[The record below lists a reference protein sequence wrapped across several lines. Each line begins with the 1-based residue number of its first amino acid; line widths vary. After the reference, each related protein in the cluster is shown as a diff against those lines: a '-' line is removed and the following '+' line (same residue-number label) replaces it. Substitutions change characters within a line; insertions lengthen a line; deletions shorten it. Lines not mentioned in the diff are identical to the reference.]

1 MFALNVDKQAGRIA
15 VFLLAIV
22 IAIAVV
28 LVAAGQ
34 GQVQTEDYIVNL
46 ISSSSGKCLQPIQQ
60 SHNQGD
66 AIVQQ
71 TCNGTAAQQWTVH
84 KASGTTLHLIDKDS
98 GLCLDARGK
107 AADGTPIQQWPCNQI
122 SNEDW
127 SLGTTGDLLVSGISN
142 SWTQCITT
150 GGMQDGLPMKLS
162 QCNFGPSQLWK
173 IPHAV
178 SAACSGSSGTS
189 PLDLV
194 WTNCDQNG
202 FPVNPEWKYQA
213 NNDALVTPSPTSL
226 CPAASSNHIFPAS
239 CVAWPV
245 TYDSGDLCGP
255 HVNYFAVTYQ
265 GPVYWLDKSAWG
277 TDSDYNF
284 NIIPPGGAG
293 VTGLTNNAILIEFD
307 SEETINY
314 FQSKLW
320 TDFHHMV
327 DNDNSAAQAYIHGQT
342 AVVTSLFGLDC
353 GHASCGSEEH
363 PAYAMAVN
371 MDDSNLSND
380 QWGVFARNWG
390 DEGFCGSQEHTLPSG
405 DLKLVIPWL
414 SGATGVAVLPTTH
427 FNLFQNSPSAGLFT
441 DPQITVAKGEG
452 ILIDFALPDPS
463 LETGW
468 EGEIH
473 LQWTV
478 PPAVLSVLNARTA
491 ARRITTLARSAEEEE
506 DEKEEPESR
515 IAALLT
521 SLPAEQQEALRSQFT
536 ASSAAASPA
545 AARPSKP
552 LRPVLTVA
560 KLPDPP
566 RLASPVVPKTVT
578 NPRLAQRDNAMR
590 QALCQAYKNKVPGY
604 PSVCASAGAV
614 P

>member
-1 MFALNVDKQAGRIA
+1 VFALNVDKQAGRIA
-15 VFLLAIV
+15 GFSLAIL
-22 IAIAVV
+22 IAVAVV
-28 LVAAGQ
+28 LVAPGRGQ
-34 GQVQTEDYIVNL
+34 TQTEDYIVNL
-46 ISSSSGKCLQPIQQ
+46 VSSSSGKCLQPIQQ

-71 TCNGTAAQQWTVH
+71 TCNGSAAQQWTVH
-84 KASGTTLHLIDKDS
+84 EVSGTTLHLIDKDS

-107 AADGTPIQQWPCNQI
+107 AADGTPIQQWPCNKI
-122 SNEDW
+122 TNEDW
-127 SLGTTGDLLVSGISN
+127 RLGTTGDLLVSGISN
-142 SWTQCITT
+142 SWSHCIAA
-150 GGMQDGLPMKLS
+150 GGTQDGLPMVLS
-162 QCNFGPSQLWK
+162 QCNGSPAQLWK

-194 WTNCDQNG
+194 WSNCDQNG
-202 FPVNPEWKYQA
+202 FPFNPELKYQA
-213 NNDALVTPSPTSL
+213 SNDAQLTPSPTSL
-226 CPAASSNHIFPAS
+226 CPAASSSHIFPAS
-239 CVAWPV
+239 CISFPV
-245 TYDSGDLCGP
+245 TYDSGFWCGP

-265 GPVYWLDKSAWG
+265 GAVYWLDKSAWG

-284 NIIPPGGAG
+284 NMIPPGGAG
-293 VTGLTNNAILIEFD
+293 VVGLTSKAILIEFD

-353 GHASCGSEEH
+353 AHSSCGSEEH

-371 MDDSNLSND
+371 MDDSNPSDD

-390 DEGFCGSQEHTLPSG
+390 DEGFCGSQEHTLPGG

-414 SGATGVAVLPTTH
+414 AGATAVAVLPTSK

-441 DPQITVAKGEG
+441 DPQITVANGEG
-452 ILIDFALPDPS
+452 ILIDFSLPDPS
-463 LETGW
+463 LQTGW

-478 PPAVLSVLNARTA
+478 PPPALSALKARTA
-491 ARRITTLARSAEEEE
+491 ARHTTTVALSAEGEQ
-506 DEKEEPESR
+506 DEKEKAESR
-515 IAALLT
+515 IGALLT
-521 SLPAEQQEALRSQFT
+521 SLPAEQQAALRSQLT
-536 ASSAAASPA
+536 ASSAAAPPA

-552 LRPVLTVA
+552 LRPVLKVA

-566 RLASPVVPKTVT
+566 RQAPVVPKAVT
-578 NPRLAQRDNAMR
+578 NPRLAQRDSARR
-590 QALCQAYKNKVPGY
+590 QALCQAYKDNVPGY
-604 PSVCASAGAV
+604 PSACAAGAAV